1 MKARNHDVIVVGAG
15 ILGLATAR
23 SLLLAEP
30 RLRVTVLEKEH
41 AVGLHQT
48 SHNSGVLHSGV
59 YYAPGSLKA
68 RLCAEGKAR
77 LERYAAERG
86 IPVARRGKLVVAVDR
101 DELGRLAALAERAQA
116 NGVEG
121 LRLLDA
127 LELRRVEPHVRGL
140 RALHAPGT
148 GVIDFAAVARAYAED
163 VDSAGGSVQL
173 GTPVRSVVPAKGSV
187 TVETDGDPLSARL
200 VVTCAGLQT
209 DRLARP
215 KGCRIVPFRGD
226 YYELDE
232 EGAALVNGLVYP
244 VPDPAFPFLG
254 VHLTRHVD
262 GTVGA
267 GPNAVLALAREGYR
281 RTSFSPRDAA
291 STLAYPGFWRFAARH
306 WRIGAAEV
314 WRDVSKRAFVRTV
327 QRYVPDLSERNFRRG
342 DTGIRAQVIARDG
355 RMHDDFVVER
365 GDRTLDVISAPSPAA
380 TSSLAIADHL
390 AAIVRQRIG

>member
-1 MKARNHDVIVVGAG
+1 VNDVIVVGAG

-30 RLRVTVLEKEH
+30 RLRVTVLEKEP

-77 LERYAAERG
+77 LERYAEERG

-116 NGVEG
+116 NGVDG

-127 LELRRVEPHVRGL
+127 LELREVEPHVRGL

-148 GVIDFAAVARAYAED
+148 SVIDFTAVARAYAED
-163 VDSAGGSVQL
+163 VDSAGGSVRL
-173 GTPVRSVVPAKGSV
+173 GTPVRSVVHANGSV
-187 TVETDGDPLSARL
+187 TVETDGDALSARF
-200 VVTCAGLQT
+200 VVTCAGVQT

-215 KGCRIVPFRGD
+215 ESCRIVPFRGD
-226 YYELDE
+226 YYELDD

-262 GTVGA
+262 GSVGA

-281 RTSFSPRDAA
+281 RTSFSLRDAA
-291 STLAYPGFWRFAARH
+291 SSLAYPGFWRFAARH
-306 WRIGAAEV
+306 WRVGAAEV
-314 WRDVSKRAFVRTV
+314 WRDVSKRAFVRSV
-327 QRYVPDLSERNFRRG
+327 QRYVPELSERNFRRG
-342 DTGIRAQVIARDG
+342 DTGIRAQAIARDG
-355 RMHDDFVVER
+355 RMHDDFVLER

-380 TSSLAIADHL
+380 TSSLAIGDHL